1 MKTILKIYTFL
12 KVFGLLMKKSKH
24 PKKIVKKHTPEH
36 NQDQV
41 TAISSF
47 KDQYLNADI
56 GVRGNEVLISIGGF
70 FNEVDAMLWAK
81 MQTEIWLK
89 TAEERKNI
97 SDHRTLH

>member
-1 MKTILKIYTFL
+1 
-12 KVFGLLMKKSKH
+12 MKKSKH
-24 PKKIVKKHTPEH
+24 PKKIKKKQTIQ
-36 NQDQV
+36 NNKDQV

-47 KDQYLNADI
+47 KDQYLKADI
-56 GVRGNEVLISIGGF
+56 GVRGSEVLISIGGF

-89 TAEERKNI
+89 TADEHKNI

>member
-1 MKTILKIYTFL
+1 
-12 KVFGLLMKKSKH
+12 MKKSKH
-24 PKKIVKKHTPEH
+24 PKKIGKKHKDK
-36 NQDQV
+36 DQV

-47 KDQYLNADI
+47 KDQPLKADI

-70 FNEVDAMLWAK
+70 FNEVDAILWAK

-97 SDHRTLH
+97 LDDRTLH

>member
-1 MKTILKIYTFL
+1 
-12 KVFGLLMKKSKH
+12 MKKSKP
-24 PKKIVKKHTPEH
+24 PKKIVKNHTLEH
-36 NQDQV
+36 HKDQV

-56 GVRGNEVLISIGGF
+56 GVRGSEVLISIGGF
-70 FNEVDAMLWAK
+70 FNEVDAILWAK

>member
-1 MKTILKIYTFL
+1 
-12 KVFGLLMKKSKH
+12 MKKSKH
-24 PKKIVKKHTPEH
+24 PKKIVKKHTPKH

>member
-1 MKTILKIYTFL
+1 
-12 KVFGLLMKKSKH
+12 MKKSKH
-24 PKKIVKKHTPEH
+24 PKKVVKKHTPKH
-36 NQDQV
+36 KQDQV

-56 GVRGNEVLISIGGF
+56 GVRGSEVLISIGGF

-89 TAEERKNI
+89 TADERKNI
-97 SDHRTLH
+97 LENKTLH

>member
-1 MKTILKIYTFL
+1 
-12 KVFGLLMKKSKH
+12 MKKSKH

-56 GVRGNEVLISIGGF
+56 GVRGSEVLIRIDGF
-70 FNEVDAMLWAK
+70 FNEIDAMLWAK
-81 MQTEIWLK
+81 MQTELWLK
-89 TAEERKNI
+89 TVDERKNI
-97 SDHRTLH
+97 HDHRTLH

>member
-1 MKTILKIYTFL
+1 
-12 KVFGLLMKKSKH
+12 MKKSKH
-24 PKKIVKKHTPEH
+24 PKKIVKNHTPEH
-36 NQDQV
+36 YKDQV

-56 GVRGNEVLISIGGF
+56 GVRGSEVLISIGGF

>member
-1 MKTILKIYTFL
+1 
-12 KVFGLLMKKSKH
+12 MKKSKP

-36 NQDQV
+36 HKYQV

-56 GVRGNEVLISIGGF
+56 GVRGSEVLISIGGF

-89 TAEERKNI
+89 TADERKNI
-97 SDHRTLH
+97 FDHRTLH

>member
-1 MKTILKIYTFL
+1 
-12 KVFGLLMKKSKH
+12 MKKSKH
-24 PKKIVKKHTPEH
+24 PEKIVKNHTLKHH
-36 NQDQV
+36 QDQV

-56 GVRGNEVLISIGGF
+56 GVRGSEVLISIGGF
-70 FNEVDAMLWAK
+70 FNEVDAILWAK

>member
-1 MKTILKIYTFL
+1 
-12 KVFGLLMKKSKH
+12 MKKSKP
-24 PKKIVKKHTPEH
+24 PKKIVKNHTLEH
-36 NQDQV
+36 HKDQV

>member
-1 MKTILKIYTFL
+1 
-12 KVFGLLMKKSKH
+12 MKKSKP
-24 PKKIVKKHTPEH
+24 PKKIVKNHTLEH
-36 NQDQV
+36 HKDQV

-56 GVRGNEVLISIGGF
+56 GVRGSEVLISIGGF
-70 FNEVDAMLWAK
+70 FNEVDAVLWAK

>member
-1 MKTILKIYTFL
+1 
-12 KVFGLLMKKSKH
+12 MKKSKH
-24 PKKIVKKHTPEH
+24 PKKIKKKHTFQNH
-36 NQDQV
+36 KDKV

-56 GVRGNEVLISIGGF
+56 GVRGSEVLISIGGF

>member
-1 MKTILKIYTFL
+1 
-12 KVFGLLMKKSKH
+12 MKKSKP
-24 PKKIVKKHTPEH
+24 PKKIVKKYTPKH
-36 NQDQV
+36 NPDQV

-56 GVRGNEVLISIGGF
+56 GVRGGEVLISIGGF
-70 FNEVDAMLWAK
+70 FNEVDAVLWAK

-89 TAEERKNI
+89 TTEERKNI

>member
-1 MKTILKIYTFL
+1 
-12 KVFGLLMKKSKH
+12 MKKSKH

-36 NQDQV
+36 HKDQV

-56 GVRGNEVLISIGGF
+56 GVRGSEVLISIGGF

-81 MQTEIWLK
+81 MQTEIWLN
-89 TAEERKNI
+89 TTGERKNI

>member
-1 MKTILKIYTFL
+1 
-12 KVFGLLMKKSKH
+12 MKKSKH
-24 PKKIVKKHTPEH
+24 PKKIVKNHTLEH
-36 NQDQV
+36 HKDQV
-41 TAISSF
+41 AAISSF

-56 GVRGNEVLISIGGF
+56 GVRGSEVLISIGGF